1 MGERETQFSFL
12 FISQR
17 RISEI
22 NNNNNEEQQ
31 YRLERIRMTS
41 WRGEAP
47 QCLSWQIETCRES
60 KNHSSLSTKYGL
72 QQSELY
78 DRWRTSSQTADVKVS
93 RAGVGH
99 GRMVMCQSETAEYIS
114 LSKFLF
120 FLLKRSCPAL
130 LLLPSLH
137 MHKEASASLH
147 TSRLCERQ
155 FVCLNKTKGK
165 KEKRRVEN
173 QIRKR
178 EKYTTTF
185 GGYLSW
191 DFISRE

>member
-1 MGERETQFSFL
+1 MRNSSTDWKELEWLLGVEKPHNVYLGKSKRAESPRTIRRCQPNMAYSNRSCTIAGALRHRRRTWKSRGLVSAMAEWWCAKAKRPNIYHFLSSF
-12 FISQR
+12 
-17 RISEI
+17 
-22 NNNNNEEQQ
+22 
-31 YRLERIRMTS
+31 
-41 WRGEAP
+41 
-47 QCLSWQIETCRES
+47 
-60 KNHSSLSTKYGL
+60 
-72 QQSELY
+72 
-78 DRWRTSSQTADVKVS
+78 
-93 RAGVGH
+93 
-99 GRMVMCQSETAEYIS
+99 
-114 LSKFLF
+114 F
-120 FLLKRSCPAL
+120 FLKRSCPAL

-147 TSRLCERQ
+147 TSRLCERCSSQ

-191 DFISRE
+191 DFISREWIIFDRPFPRPEEKTHWRGSPRH